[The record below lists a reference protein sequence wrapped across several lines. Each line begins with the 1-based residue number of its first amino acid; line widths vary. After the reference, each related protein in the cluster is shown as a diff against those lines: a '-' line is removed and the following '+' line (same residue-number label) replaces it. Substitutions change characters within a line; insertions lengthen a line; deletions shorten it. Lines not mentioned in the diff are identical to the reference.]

1 MEQVIQQV
9 MQEAEEVQELQQT
22 QEDNYKLVL
31 PTLKKTY
38 SFSPEEI
45 IRLEAKSNYTRIY
58 FSNHH
63 PLIMSKVLKDYEAI
77 LEPYGFVR
85 THRSHL
91 VNKNLISEVGKGKI
105 IMNDMSIAEISRRKK
120 SGVMKA
126 LQA

>member
-1 MEQVIQQV
+1 MEQFI
-9 MQEAEEVQELQQT
+9 EHEVQEIQEVQEV
-22 QEDNYKLVL
+22 QEDSYRLAL

-38 SFSPEEI
+38 FFSPEEI

-63 PLIMSKVLKDYEAI
+63 PLVMSKVLKDYEAI

-91 VNKNLISEVGKGKI
+91 VNKNLISKVGEGKVV
-105 IMNDMSIAEISRRKK
+105 MNDMSVAGISRRKK
-120 SGVMKA
+120 SEVMKA
-126 LQA
+126 LRA